1 MIVLRRAI
9 LLALVCLAVPVC
21 FPDFLTSIGAPI
33 IFGLYIV
40 ILLGIVFA
48 SAILSVLPFSRSKIV
63 NAFIDIVFMVIAAII
78 LMMFLPQNDGIK
90 PWQKIQQGK
99 YPTKAQIY
107 RGLSKVG
114 IGTPQDWKEEFKD
127 NVNTAQKGIKK
138 VEQVIVK
145 ENKQ

>member
-21 FPDFLTSIGAPI
+21 FPDFSTSIGAPI

-40 ILLGIVFA
+40 ILLGIVFI

-63 NAFIDIVFMVIAAII
+63 NAFLDIVFMIIAAII

-114 IGTPQDWKEEFKD
+114 IGTPQEWKEEFKD